1 MPLWRFVY
9 FAAFFVH
16 QMYSHQHIIQH
27 NLSVL
32 HIDLDLFLV
41 DCIRVN
47 LISTND
53 ILSLSPFDC
62 EILELELKYIIV
74 YYSLWESLEK
84 RTDRNMLI
92 SIHGQQQKIIQ
103 KNNSMLTNVRFMR
116 CCCCFCNTLSVI
128 AVQRTWCLQK
138 NPTYTE
144 RKKWHENLAHE

>member
-16 QMYSHQHIIQH
+16 QMYSHQNIIQH

-74 YYSLWESLEK
+74 YYSL
-84 RTDRNMLI
+84 
-92 SIHGQQQKIIQ
+92 
-103 KNNSMLTNVRFMR
+103 
-116 CCCCFCNTLSVI
+116 
-128 AVQRTWCLQK
+128 
-138 NPTYTE
+138 
-144 RKKWHENLAHE
+144 